1 MDFQTALAGYWLARD
16 DFSQNTVN
24 DYTVTFTRFARFIG
38 DKDLTAITAID
49 VRAFLAD
56 IRKRYDL
63 SDKTVSNAWIAL
75 SSFWTWAAEDLH
87 LPQIIHLQVR
97 RPDYKRPVIEVFSEV
112 DIKAMLGACEYA
124 AGWNTRKGRAAK
136 ARRPEALR
144 DQAIIITLVDT
155 GVRVSELCNFKIKDY
170 AQQQGRLFVREGKGD
185 KDRVVFL
192 GNAGRRILWR
202 YLTTRPAAKQED
214 YLFPSKTNRR
224 LDRNNLRETIQRVAE
239 RAGVAGV
246 TIHRFRHTFAIN
258 FLRNGGSVL
267 ELQEMLGHEK
277 METVRIYAKLAEV
290 DLAAAQRRS
299 SVADNWRL

>member
-1 MDFQTALAGYWLARD
+1 MHVPRGAATPPTISSTTGQAIAQIAA
-16 DFSQNTVN
+16 V
-24 DYTVTFTRFARFIG
+24 ARFPLRPGEGLRIG
-38 DKDLTAITAID
+38 AIQRSRFD
-49 VRAFLAD
+49 
-56 IRKRYDL
+56 
-63 SDKTVSNAWIAL
+63 
-75 SSFWTWAAEDLH
+75 
-87 LPQIIHLQVR
+87 
-97 RPDYKRPVIEVFSEV
+97 
-112 DIKAMLGACEYA
+112 
-124 AGWNTRKGRAAK
+124 
-136 ARRPEALR
+136 
-144 DQAIIITLVDT
+144 LVDT

-239 RAGVAGV
+239 RAGVSGV

-277 METVRIYAKLAEV
+277 METVRIYRGWHSTLAHAAKFGSLGGGVTAPNLDQNQLLRRKPGQEEV
-290 DLAAAQRRS
+290 GRMPNARAAATACRRLCTPS
-299 SVADNWRL
+299 F